1 MRPVVSSAASLD
13 PSVTPLRMAGA
24 GLSISRTTVKKEDI
38 SLPMAIVFAS
48 LIAGG
53 VVAAVLHQDVIAASL
68 LSVALGQFV
77 PTPINARKPS
87 AHARKTDHK

>member
-1 MRPVVSSAASLD
+1 
-13 PSVTPLRMAGA
+13 
-24 GLSISRTTVKKEDI
+24 
-38 SLPMAIVFAS
+38 MAIVFAS

-77 PTPINARKPS
+77 PTPINTRGSS
-87 AHARKTDHK
+87 AHTRKTDSK